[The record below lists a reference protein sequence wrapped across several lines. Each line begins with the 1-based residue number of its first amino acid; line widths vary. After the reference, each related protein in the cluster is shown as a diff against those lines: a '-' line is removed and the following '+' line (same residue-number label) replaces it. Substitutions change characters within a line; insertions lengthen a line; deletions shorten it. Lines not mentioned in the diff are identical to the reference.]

1 MSIEEQKMIRGQYYS
16 EALRYI
22 DNANDLIKKA
32 QKHGNYFDDAKY
44 VRMASGT
51 AYLGVLTAVDGY
63 LLTKGQVK
71 KELPKSIE
79 MYRLYLAKIDKKLL
93 RHLNITYDIL
103 HLAGYYGGNITN
115 TIWKEGIEEANK
127 VIEKIKPL
135 YIQH

>member
-79 MYRLYLAKIDKKLL
+79 MYRLYLAKIDK
-93 RHLNITYDIL
+93 
-103 HLAGYYGGNITN
+103 
-115 TIWKEGIEEANK
+115 
-127 VIEKIKPL
+127 
-135 YIQH
+135 